1 MESLDLPVDLDKL
14 SDLARQFAGMD
25 MFREAEELFE
35 LALRLDPHN
44 RGLQLGLANI
54 RQQLKQ
60 EKNAKEDDTERAMRE
75 RFRRNAIDACHFFGL
90 AALYRD
96 RGKKALADECLEIAL
111 GKEPIHP
118 SAYKLRGRIL
128 FEERD
133 YDAAGEAL
141 RTSRRFNPFDRKT
154 AELLGRVEY
163 EREHYREALEA
174 VVDSFLLLSDDD
186 REDAAK
192 LKQQIRELKKLVKLE
207 GDAITALFHE
217 RQLKLQTDF
226 DRLELQRERFL
237 QEKSQRPSEAEED
250 AEGGRILLAVRLRQ
264 FDIWQ
269 RLNDE
274 HIFQLTRVSVRESFR
289 HGEQIFDFAD
299 AGYDIYLL
307 EQGEVVIRRPT
318 HYGNFELAKLAAGTI
333 FGEVNFISRVERSG
347 EALADGEVQL
357 VRLDAVGLDKLI
369 EERPDLG
376 VKIFSSFWQGLAIKL
391 RGANEQLRTFFSDAA
406 DEDELRKLRDTVQ
419 GDAVDGASTETMQ
432 LLAEKGLSGAE
443 LQTLANF
450 SNVKR
455 YPGGTYLFHEG
466 DAGSEM
472 YVVLEGKVMISK
484 FIPGGGEEALAIL
497 QRGDFF
503 GEMSL
508 IDGAPR
514 SADAKAFQG
523 PVTVVTFDQQT
534 LDEVELVDP
543 RASIDFIRLLCQL
556 MSQRLREID
565 EKVTGWRIMSG
576 HRPDE
581 ETSFEFPPAL
591 ADSA

>member
-1 MESLDLPVDLDKL
+1 MDSLDLPVDLDKL

-60 EKNAKEDDTERAMRE
+60 EKNAKEDDTERAIRE
-75 RFRRNAIDACHFFGL
+75 KFRRNAIDACHFFGL
-90 AALYRD
+90 GALYRD
-96 RGKKALADECLEIAL
+96 RGKRALADECLEIAL

-118 SAYKLRGRIL
+118 SAYKLRGRML
-128 FEERD
+128 FEDRN
-133 YDAAGEAL
+133 YDAAREAL

-154 AELLGRVEY
+154 AEWLGRVEY
-163 EREHYREALEA
+163 EREHYHDALEA
-174 VVDSFLLLSDDD
+174 VVDAFLLLSDDD
-186 REDAAK
+186 RDDAAK
-192 LKQQIRELKKLVKLE
+192 LKQQIRELKKLVDLDS
-207 GDAITALFHE
+207 DAITALFHE
-217 RQLKLQTDF
+217 RQMKLQTDF
-226 DRLELQRERFL
+226 DRLELQRERYL
-237 QEKSQRPSEAEED
+237 QEKSMRPTEAEED
-250 AEGGRILLAVRLRQ
+250 GESGRILLAVRLRQ
-264 FDIWQ
+264 FEIWQ

-274 HIFQLTRVSVRESFR
+274 HIFQLTRVAVRETFH
-289 HGEQIFDFAD
+289 HGEQIFDFGD
-299 AGYDIYLL
+299 SGYDIYLL
-307 EQGEVVIRRPT
+307 EQGEVLIRRPT
-318 HYGNFELAKLAAGTI
+318 HYGNFELAKLPAGTI
-333 FGEVNFISRVERSG
+333 FGEVNFIARVDRSG
-347 EALADGEVQL
+347 EAVAEGEVQL

-406 DEDELRKLRDTVQ
+406 DDDELRKLRDRVQ

-523 PVTVVTFDQQT
+523 PVTVVSFDQQT

-581 ETSFEFPPAL
+581 ETGFEFPEEL